1 MTDNDVKEM
10 LAAANALSKFI
21 TPDIDDLIGFIWY
34 SDGDSVHWNTGNR
47 EEDLANGDGYT
58 YGVELYGTPV
68 ETESYTIFKS
78 CFDGCG
84 GRVTVVFDKNNKFDV
99 DAYWNEAYEEDEE

>member
-10 LAAANALSKFI
+10 LAAADALSKFI
-21 TPDIDDLIGFIWY
+21 TPDIDDLTDCLWY
-34 SDGDSVHWNTGNR
+34 SDGSSVYWNTDNDG
-47 EEDLANGDGYT
+47 EDLANIDGNT

-68 ETESYTIFKS
+68 ETENYIIFKE

-84 GRVTVVFDKNNKFDV
+84 GRVTVVFDKSNKFDV
-99 DAYWNEAYEEDEE
+99 DAYWDEVDEEEE

>member
-10 LAAANALSKFI
+10 LAASKTI
-21 TPDIDDLIGFIWY
+21 SKYVGPHIDDLTDCLWY
-34 SDGDSVHWNTGNR
+34 SDGDSVYWNTDNS
-47 EEDLANGDGYT
+47 EEDLANIDGDT
-58 YGVELYGTPV
+58 YSLELYGTPV
-68 ETESYTIFKS
+68 ETESYIIFKS

-99 DAYWNEAYEEDEE
+99 DAYWEAQEE